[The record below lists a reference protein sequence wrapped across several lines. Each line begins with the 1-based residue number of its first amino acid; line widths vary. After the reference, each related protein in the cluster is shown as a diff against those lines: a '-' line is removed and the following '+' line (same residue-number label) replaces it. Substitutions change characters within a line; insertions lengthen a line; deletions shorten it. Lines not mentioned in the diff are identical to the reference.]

1 MEPDRRMPAERQPS
15 SLGLR
20 LRRRRKALGLTM
32 QEVAERAHLSTGFI
46 SQVERGLATP
56 SLSSLINLAAVL
68 ELSVS
73 HFLDEDARGDG
84 SADPPGS
91 TFSIGGGAI
100 RYRRVGQAGPG
111 CRLNSLLMLVP
122 PGYRSEPIEHEGEE
136 MLFVLK
142 GTIVVCVDEK
152 ETTVG
157 PGEAVHHA
165 SDRRHNI
172 RNPTGEHAEVL
183 WVGTLQLFNGV
194 ANETEVERSTARHSG
209 DNALKRKRTE
219 EVTEK

>member
-1 MEPDRRMPAERQPS
+1 
-15 SLGLR
+15 
-20 LRRRRKALGLTM
+20 M
-32 QEVAERAHLSTGFI
+32 QDVAERAHLSIGFI

-56 SLSSLINLAAVL
+56 SLSSLINLASVL
-68 ELSVS
+68 KLSVS
-73 HFLDEDARGDG
+73 HFLNEDAQGG
-84 SADPPGS
+84 GAEPQGS

-100 RYRRVGQAGPG
+100 RYRRVGEAGPG

-142 GTIVVCVDEK
+142 GTIVVCVDGR
-152 ETTVG
+152 ETTIG
-157 PGEAVHHA
+157 PGEAAHHA
-165 SDRRHNI
+165 SDRRHSI
-172 RNPTGEHAEVL
+172 HNPTGEDAEVL

-194 ANETEVERSTARHSG
+194 ANDADVKRPTSRPSG
-209 DNALKRKRTE
+209 NNALKRKGTE